1 MKERGLKIMHKIILW
16 MKENTKRKQ
25 KIICSLMLFTIL
37 FFNLNPVHALTIN
50 SSAAALME
58 LKSGEIL
65 YEKNSEVQRA
75 MGSTA
80 KIMTYLLTMEAVSQ
94 GKIKV
99 SDRVKISK
107 NAANSGGSSYNLKQN
122 DLVTVDELLASMLI
136 ISGCDSAVALAEYV
150 GGSVEKFAVQMNKKA
165 KEIGLTSAYFLNP
178 HGLPLGNGNQNK
190 ISAKDLA
197 LLTKYTLD
205 KYEDHLIGITSQKYF
220 YGTYRSYTGKNTN
233 KLLEI
238 TSYADG
244 IKTGTTN
251 LAGYCLV
258 STAKNKDT
266 GNRFVS
272 VVLGGKSPNDRY
284 ADSKKILEYGL
295 NSYKEPIT
303 VFIGEEPIIF
313 EGVKPM
319 IKDDTTLLPLRIV
332 TQSLGGF
339 IEWDESNKM
348 ISGGK
353 DDYSYQLTL
362 NSKGAIVNGQA
373 KELLTPPIIIQG
385 STMVPI
391 RFIAESLGMKVKWN
405 GDTRAIKITSNN

>member
-1 MKERGLKIMHKIILW
+1 M
-16 MKENTKRKQ
+16 
-25 KIICSLMLFTIL
+25 
-37 FFNLNPVHALTIN
+37 
-50 SSAAALME
+50 
-58 LKSGEIL
+58 
-65 YEKNSEVQRA
+65 
-75 MGSTA
+75 
-80 KIMTYLLTMEAVSQ
+80 
-94 GKIKV
+94 
-99 SDRVKISK
+99 
-107 NAANSGGSSYNLKQN
+107 
-122 DLVTVDELLASMLI
+122 
-136 ISGCDSAVALAEYV
+136 
-150 GGSVEKFAVQMNKKA
+150 
-165 KEIGLTSAYFLNP
+165 
-178 HGLPLGNGNQNK
+178 
-190 ISAKDLA
+190 
-197 LLTKYTLD
+197 
-205 KYEDHLIGITSQKYF
+205 
-220 YGTYRSYTGKNTN
+220 
-233 KLLEI
+233 
-238 TSYADG
+238 
-244 IKTGTTN
+244 
-251 LAGYCLV
+251 
-258 STAKNKDT
+258 
-266 GNRFVS
+266 
-272 VVLGGKSPNDRY
+272 
-284 ADSKKILEYGL
+284 EYGL